1 MSQKEGPH
9 LIAVIWEGVPDPDYE
24 EHLRRVFE
32 ILFAEFRRP
41 FDENSLRIQDEPAAN
56 GRADLAR

>member
-9 LIAVIWEGVPDPDYE
+9 LIAVIWENVPDSNYE

-41 FDENSLRIQDEPAAN
+41 FDENSLKIQDEPAAN